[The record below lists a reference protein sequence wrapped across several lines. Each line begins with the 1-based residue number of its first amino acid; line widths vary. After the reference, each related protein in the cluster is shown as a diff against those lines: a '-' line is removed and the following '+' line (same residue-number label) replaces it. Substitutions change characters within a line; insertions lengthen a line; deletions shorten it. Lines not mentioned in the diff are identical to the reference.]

1 MVLSYRLYILKK
13 TNLSSFVFFN
23 LPKVMFTVLDKR
35 YEDKIIQTV
44 KWLVNC
50 YKKHIDRWKQ
60 KNCALWT
67 KQGSWL

>member
-1 MVLSYRLYILKK
+1 MVLSYRLYIKKK

-44 KWLVNC
+44 K
-50 YKKHIDRWKQ
+50 
-60 KNCALWT
+60 
-67 KQGSWL
+67 